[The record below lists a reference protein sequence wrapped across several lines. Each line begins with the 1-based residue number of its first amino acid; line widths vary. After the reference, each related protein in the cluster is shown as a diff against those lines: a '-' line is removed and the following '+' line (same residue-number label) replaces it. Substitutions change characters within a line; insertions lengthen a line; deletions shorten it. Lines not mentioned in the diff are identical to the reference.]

1 MGVYPKVGKKI
12 PLYIFPCDV
21 MREERILKSAIVQV
35 CKRNAKIHLY
45 AATRRNIFFYKETNI
60 RFI

>member
-1 MGVYPKVGKKI
+1 M
-12 PLYIFPCDV
+12 CDV
-21 MREERILKSAIVQV
+21 EEGESILESAIVQV

-45 AATRRNIFFYKETNI
+45 AAAWRNIFFYKETNI